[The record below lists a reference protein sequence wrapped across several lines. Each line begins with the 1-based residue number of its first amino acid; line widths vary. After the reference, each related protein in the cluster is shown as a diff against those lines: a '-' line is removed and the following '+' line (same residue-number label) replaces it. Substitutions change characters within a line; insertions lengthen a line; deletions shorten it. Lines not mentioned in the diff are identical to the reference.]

1 MSFRHTRQC
10 VVLIPQ
16 PFFFLLKSISV
27 CFQFMFVL
35 LAGVLLPYQTLSKP
49 LKSQEL
55 EQKDQNISG
64 GRLEGSQVVNGTSGI
79 PEKRDTFDCSGYLND
94 FCGTVTVFLP
104 PGNGCEIGR
113 YVCRGY
119 HEAVCKKTFSW
130 ESSTACNRN
139 IGQSG
144 NPRCLPHFRRVIINT
159 SQGTKCVLQKQYCS
173 C

>member
-1 MSFRHTRQC
+1 
-10 VVLIPQ
+10 
-16 PFFFLLKSISV
+16 
-27 CFQFMFVL
+27 MFVL

-64 GRLEGSQVVNGTSGI
+64 GLEGSQVVNGTSGI
-79 PEKRDTFDCSGYLND
+79 PEKRDTFDCSGYLYD
-94 FCGTVTVFLP
+94 SCGTVTVFLP

-159 SQGTKCVLQKQYCS
+159 SQGTNCVQQKQYCS